1 MINKLRTKLL
11 LFKKQKAK
19 GEITFLKIRG
29 AGVASVD
36 INQLMHSKKIAKLS
50 QLPRPEGR
58 GL

>member
-19 GEITFLKIRG
+19 GEITLLKIRG

-36 INQLMHSKKIAKLS
+36 INQLMHSQKIAKLNKT
-50 QLPRPEGR
+50 
-58 GL
+58 